1 MPAMVA
7 YSCLLQRFG
16 LSSGQHC
23 GACCISFARSTNSN
37 NCAVCTMD
45 AHAKQ
50 EPYPTHMDL
59 LGISRYSLAN
69 MAVSDKRP
77 LALLMSATCHM
88 RTFCFLCSLPILLN
102 PTNLLTFDH
111 IKLQRNIPRHYT

>member
-7 YSCLLQRFG
+7 YSCLFQRFRFRAR
-16 LSSGQHC
+16 QHC
-23 GACCISFARSTNSN
+23 GACCTLLAKSENSKGLH
-37 NCAVCTMD
+37 T
-45 AHAKQ
+45 HAKQ

-77 LALLMSATCHM
+77 LALLMSAT
-88 RTFCFLCSLPILLN
+88 
-102 PTNLLTFDH
+102 
-111 IKLQRNIPRHYT
+111 